1 MTEKDA
7 YIKTME
13 LLKKY
18 EAMYPPIYS
27 KEDKEK
33 VIEEIR
39 DVMYPFTDYY
49 KDGTKEEFYAALA
62 VAIRSKLVKFE
73 SHIHIDFLRTYIH
86 ESYIVYKH
94 NKRIR
99 EEEEL
104 PAGRKAEESDD
115 EESPESIVHQMLK
128 GLMRGN

>member
-7 YIKTME
+7 YIETME

-33 VIEEIR
+33 IIEEIR

-49 KDGTKEEFYAALA
+49 KDGAKEEFYAALA

-73 SHIHIDFLRTYIH
+73 SRIHIDFLRTYIH
-86 ESYIVYKH
+86 ESYIIYKH
-94 NKRIR
+94 NKNMAKK
-99 EEEEL
+99 E
-104 PAGRKAEESDD
+104 DD
-115 EESPESIVHQMLK
+115 EDSPESTVHQMLK

>member
-13 LLKKY
+13 LLKSY
-18 EAMYPPIYS
+18 EAMYPPIHS

-49 KDGTKEEFYAALA
+49 KDGAKKEFYAALA

-73 SHIHIDFLRTYIH
+73 SRIHIDFLRTYIQ
-86 ESYIVYKH
+86 ESYLIYKH
-94 NKRIR
+94 NKNITR
-99 EEEEL
+99 EEDSED
-104 PAGRKAEESDD
+104 S
-115 EESPESIVHQMLK
+115 SESIVHQMLK